1 MKTPERLSANRPRR
15 ADFVKPALISLSL
28 LALPSCGIIDE
39 MRQGE
44 ETSEVPA
51 VAAKVPET
59 DAEIVKQ
66 IVEEADDCL
75 LTVWEVQEE
84 RDIAFDRA
92 HDRVKGGTISCA
104 TGTSPSQ
111 FENVI
116 ASLRQAANSG
126 NKSLML
132 REVNIPL
139 IYIDE
144 AGARRA
150 LDAPATLDAVFDE
163 VFDGATMTMLQRL
176 DLSQMTVVPE
186 QKGGFFELGSLWLV
200 VDRPGARPRIVTVN
214 RQAILE
220 AAEAARA
227 RAVAIP
233 AEESLTRQ

>member
-1 MKTPERLSANRPRR
+1 M
-15 ADFVKPALISLSL
+15 SLAV
-28 LALPSCGIIDE
+28 LALPACGVLDE

-44 ETSEVPA
+44 ETAEIPA
-51 VAAKVPET
+51 IAAQVPET
-59 DAEIVKQ
+59 DPEVVKQ
-66 IVEEADDCL
+66 IVEEAEDCL
-75 LTVWEVQEE
+75 LVVWETQDE

-92 HDRVKGGTISCA
+92 HDRVQGGAISCA

-111 FENVI
+111 FEKVI
-116 ASLRQAANSG
+116 VSLRQAAHSG
-126 NKSLML
+126 DKALML

-139 IYIDE
+139 IYIDS

-150 LDAPATLDAVFDE
+150 LDEPATLDAVYDE
-163 VFDGATMTMLQRL
+163 VFDGATMAMLQKL

-227 RAVAIP
+227 K
-233 AEESLTRQ
+233 AEAEAEAAAAAPLQEG

>member
-1 MKTPERLSANRPRR
+1 MKTPAKRHKRSAFARS
-15 ADFVKPALISLSL
+15 VLISLPL
-28 LALPSCGIIDE
+28 LALPACGIIDE

-44 ETSEVPA
+44 DTAEVPA
-51 VAAKVPET
+51 IAGQVPET

-66 IVEEADDCL
+66 IVEQTDDCL
-75 LTVWEVQEE
+75 LVVWEAQQE

-92 HDRVKGGTISCA
+92 HDRVRGGAISCA

-111 FENVI
+111 FESVI
-116 ASLRQAANSG
+116 ASVREAAYSG
-126 NKSLML
+126 DKSLML

-144 AGARRA
+144 AGGRRA
-150 LDAPATLDAVFDE
+150 LDEPATLDAVFEE

-176 DLSQMTVVPE
+176 DLAQMTVVPE

-227 RAVAIP
+227 KAEAMP
-233 AEESLTRQ
+233 DEESLTRQ